1 MPGPVAACLSW
12 LTMLKRPVRRAV
24 VDGELHGDRPHE
36 VVALLAGVL
45 ACGLGEFGDEGV
57 LDVVEAGVV
66 DGAQHHREIVGDDA
80 ATLDVDGS
88 LVVHLAHETAA
99 EFDGTDR
106 ALGATKEHAIDHTLQ
121 TVLQ

>member
-1 MPGPVAACLSW
+1 M
-12 LTMLKRPVRRAV
+12 
-24 VDGELHGDRPHE
+24 
-36 VVALLAGVL
+36 VALFAGVL
-45 ACGLGEFGDEGV
+45 TSGFGQFGDEGV

-66 DGAQHHREIVGDDA
+66 DGAQHHREVVGDDA
-80 ATLDVDGS
+80 TTLDVDRA
-88 LVVHLAHETAA
+88 LVVHLAHETSA